1 MSAAV
6 LLAVKMLLIF
16 AVLPFVLLLA
26 FAHAAV
32 LVWQLCLEVWNGFTR
47 LKL

>member
-1 MSAAV
+1 MSVA

-32 LVWQLCLEVWNGFTR
+32 IAWQLCLEVWYAFPGR
-47 LKL
+47 R

>member
-1 MSAAV
+1 MSAA
-6 LLAVKMLLIF
+6 LLAAKMLLIF

-32 LVWQLCLEVWNGFTR
+32 LVWQLCLEVWHALER
-47 LKL
+47 V